1 MSRPQHYMI
10 GYMPR
15 IIACHHWSLLCHR
28 LKRNTCT
35 GWSCLVSKE
44 LRFRGEAAETEVA
57 TTPQLWCSSV
67 TASRRQTV
75 KCIYVYVYE
84 CSPVSIWTFH
94 PWTIDE
100 KYNRNSWS
108 QLLEWL
114 SGLALLTS
122 NCFWF
127 KYSLSTI
134 GFVSSRMKQW
144 YVSGWRRYSAPL
156 TRVGILLSLSQ
167 QHVNRYR
174 FCLFQIWVQMKR
186 IGAKVISLF
195 VLLVLFELWQKLTF
209 NTWWN
214 MRLTPGLDAVK
225 SALCFDVQQQMTA
238 TTGTAVLLNWL
249 LFKYNLKRGTCKV
262 SASASKELYELWAM
276 LFSALH
282 FFSGFVIKTQSIMK
296 ETLNPWWLSL
306 LFIATVDEP
315 VCCSQLP
322 FGVPVLNDHLSIFV
336 VSLTF
341 CFCLIP
347 VSQLWGRS
355 CCMWTG
361 WMASSGTLRQSSG
374 CTLWLAQRYSR
385 EYIQN
390 K

>member
-1 MSRPQHYMI
+1 MRSTTEIVGPSCWNDSQDLHCSLQI
-10 GYMPR
+10 VFGLNIHSPPSVLSPR
-15 IIACHHWSLLCHR
+15 EWNSGMFQDDVVILPRW
-28 LKRNTCT
+28 
-35 GWSCLVSKE
+35 LV
-44 LRFRGEAAETEVA
+44 
-57 TTPQLWCSSV
+57 
-67 TASRRQTV
+67 
-75 KCIYVYVYE
+75 
-84 CSPVSIWTFH
+84 
-94 PWTIDE
+94 
-100 KYNRNSWS
+100 
-108 QLLEWL
+108 
-114 SGLALLTS
+114 LA
-122 NCFWF
+122 
-127 KYSLSTI
+127 YS
-134 GFVSSRMKQW
+134 
-144 YVSGWRRYSAPL
+144 
-156 TRVGILLSLSQ
+156 SLSQ
-167 QHVNRYR
+167 QHVNRYH